1 MSDKMNQGLN
11 NDSALD
17 YFELKYLEEISSL
30 FNELKGIDN
39 YYGSDLFK
47 KDYYDYFE
55 FIQNHVVIHE
65 FYDDDVLSD
74 DDLDSEL

>member
-1 MSDKMNQGLN
+1 MSDKMTN
-11 NDSALD
+11 NTDPALD

-30 FNELKGIDN
+30 FGELKEIDN

-55 FIQNHVVIHE
+55 FIQKYVLIRE

>member
-1 MSDKMNQGLN
+1 MSDKMTN
-11 NDSALD
+11 NTDSALD

-30 FNELKGIDN
+30 FGELKGIDN

-55 FIQNHVVIHE
+55 FIQNNVLIHE
-65 FYDDDVLSD
+65 FYDDDDVLSD